1 MTSTAR
7 DENQKR
13 HRGARATRVIDR
25 TTSSP
30 AEIREAPTSYDALRR
45 LLQDSMA
52 TFAPGQRRI
61 AQVILAD
68 PEATAFRTIGETAQ
82 AAQVAES
89 SLVRFAAA
97 LGLSGYPALAQL
109 CREQLAERT
118 QLVRRFEQAQQLGS
132 GDNLLVAVTE
142 QDQRNIAQTMS
153 QIDARSWD
161 EAVAALARAS
171 AVHVVGFRKCF
182 AVSYLLAYLLRLVR
196 SQVHL
201 LSQAAGGLPDELRD
215 IGEDDVFVA
224 ISIHRYTIDT
234 VAALEYAKQRG
245 LRTIVVTDNAAS
257 PLFPHG
263 DIVFLVETGS
273 VNVLRSIV
281 ALTSLVQ
288 ALATGVAIE
297 LGTASR
303 SDLLLDEELL
313 AAFNTYT
320 AGPEDGVGPATRATR

>member
-7 DENQKR
+7 DENHKR
-13 HRGARATRVIDR
+13 QRGARAARARDRAASAPPETRE
-25 TTSSP
+25 TP
-30 AEIREAPTSYDALRR
+30 GSYDALRR
-45 LLQDSMA
+45 LLQDEMA

-61 AQVILAD
+61 AQIILAD
-68 PEATAFRTIGETAQ
+68 PEATAFRTIGETAR

-89 SLVRFAAA
+89 SLVRFAAG

-142 QDQRNIAQTMS
+142 QDQRNIAETMS
-153 QIDARSWD
+153 QIDARTWD

-196 SQVHL
+196 PRVHL
-201 LSQAAGGLPDELRD
+201 LSQAASGLPDELRD

-224 ISIHRYTIDT
+224 VSIHRYTMDT
-234 VAALEYAKQRG
+234 VAALQYAKQRG
-245 LRTIVVTDNAAS
+245 LRTIVVTDTAAS

-313 AAFNTYT
+313 ATFNTYA
-320 AGPEDGVGPATRATR
+320 AGPEDGTGTAARAAR